1 MIVLTAGSTYTPISS
16 QTLGSAAASITFSSI
31 PSTYTD
37 LVLVIAG
44 KNTASGYGWGLQ
56 FNSDTAAN
64 YSWTMIEG
72 SGTAATSSRGG
83 GTGTTGQSI
92 YFVYNQGISDSQG
105 NAIVNIQNY
114 ANSTTYKTVVL
125 RENNPSSTTFPG
137 LSASVGL
144 WRSTSAINAVTLMVP
159 AAGTTIAA
167 GTTAT
172 LYGIAAA

>member
-1 MIVLTAGSTYTPISS
+1 MIVLASTYTPIAS
-16 QTLGSAAASITFSSI
+16 QTLGSAAASVTFSSI

-56 FNSDTAAN
+56 FNSDTGAD
-64 YSWTMIEG
+64 YSWTMMEG
-72 SGTAATSSRGG
+72 SGTAATSTRGG
-83 GTGTTGQSI
+83 GTGATGQSI
-92 YFVYNQGISDSQG
+92 YFVSNQGISDSQG

-114 ANSTTYKTVVL
+114 ANTTTYKTPVL
-125 RENNPSSTTFPG
+125 RENNPSSTTYPG

-144 WRSTSAINAVTLMVP
+144 WRNTSAINAVTLMVP

-172 LYGIAAA
+172 LYGITAA